1 MTTSFNATK
10 DKIGYYVEQ
19 AAVAGYPEIEVYLM
33 KAAEADATLA
43 DRATLAT
50 IWAAPSTVNQE
61 ANFTNYLKKILP
73 TPTRT
78 VDNINDQ
85 VLLGGAAP
93 GTQVQLT
100 WEQAGGTTNNTL
112 VKVLFCYAATS
123 GAATSAVL
131 PLMAIDATTSTDG
144 NDLVV
149 TLHADG
155 FARVVNP

>member
-10 DKIGYYVEQ
+10 DQIGYYVSQ
-19 AAVAGYPEIEVYLM
+19 AAAAGYPEIEVYLM
-33 KAAEADATLA
+33 QTAEADATLA
-43 DRATLAT
+43 DRASLSA
-50 IWAAPSTVNQE
+50 IWAQAGNSE
-61 ANFTNYLKKILP
+61 ANFTNYVKKILP

-78 VDNINDQ
+78 VDNTNNQ
-85 VLLGGAAP
+85 VLLGAGAV

-100 WEQAGGTTNNTL
+100 WEEAGGTSNNSL

-123 GAATSAVL
+123 GAATSAIL
-131 PLMAIDATTSTDG
+131 PLMAIDSTATTDG

-155 FARVVNP
+155 FARVVSPSA